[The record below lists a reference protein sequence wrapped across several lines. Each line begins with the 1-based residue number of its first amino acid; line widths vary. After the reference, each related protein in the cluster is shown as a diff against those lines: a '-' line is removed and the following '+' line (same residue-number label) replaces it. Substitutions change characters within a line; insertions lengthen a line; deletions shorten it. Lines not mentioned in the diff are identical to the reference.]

1 MPQVD
6 LDRIAVPQKPEA
18 SQSMQPNG
26 TASTIKRV
34 FYGLLIVAV
43 GGFYFFLN
51 LLDNFA
57 ALHNNRDRFYSD
69 LLPLFIFL
77 LMTAGALIALLH
89 SLLRREKNSV
99 RTVYFLV
106 FVICACTSFLFRGD
120 FSALAD
126 RAFFWANETNFK
138 AKAQSDSSQHAATIV
153 FIQSSVNFHKL
164 IVRSTYQISDGTL
177 SLSSIDALGTELS
190 GLRGCE
196 IDSKA
201 LRDSFYVL
209 RAYC

>member
-1 MPQVD
+1 VILARQNAG
-6 LDRIAVPQKPEA
+6 LA
-18 SQSMQPNG
+18 
-26 TASTIKRV
+26 IKRI

-51 LLDNFA
+51 LLDNYT
-57 ALHNNRDRFYSD
+57 ALHSKRDTFYSD
-69 LLPLFIFL
+69 LVPLFIFL
-77 LMTAGALIALLH
+77 ALSTGALIALVH
-89 SLLRREKNSV
+89 SLLRRKTNSA
-99 RTVYFLV
+99 RTIYLLV
-106 FVICACTSFLFRGD
+106 LVICACTSFLFRGN

-126 RAFFWANETNFK
+126 QVFFLANETQFK
-138 AKAQSDSSQHAATIV
+138 TKALGGSSQHLATTV
-153 FIQSSVNFHKL
+153 FFQSSVNFHKL
-164 IVRSTYQISDGTL
+164 IVHSTYQINDGTL
-177 SLSSIDALGTELS
+177 SLGTIDALGPELS

>member
-1 MPQVD
+1 VI
-6 LDRIAVPQKPEA
+6 LARRNAGLV
-18 SQSMQPNG
+18 
-26 TASTIKRV
+26 IKRI

-51 LLDNFA
+51 LLDNYA
-57 ALHNNRDRFYSD
+57 ALHSNRDRFYSD

-77 LMTAGALIALLH
+77 FLTASALIALLH
-89 SLLRREKNSV
+89 SLLRRTKNPV
-99 RTVYFLV
+99 RTVYLLA

-120 FSALAD
+120 LSALAD
-126 RAFFWANETNFK
+126 QVFFLANAKDFK
-138 AKAQSDSSQHAATIV
+138 TKPQSGSSQHPATIV

-164 IVRSTYQISDGTL
+164 IVRSTYQINDGTL
-177 SLSSIDALGTELS
+177 SLGTIDALGTELS
-190 GLRGCE
+190 ALRGCE

-201 LRDSFYVL
+201 LQDNFYVL